1 MAQLAA
7 PVGAKISAVEPDRIR
22 QEKFKENMQRLHPES
37 DIPLF
42 RVSLQEFAV
51 STSKRFHGILL
62 DAPCSG
68 TGVIGRHPDIRWNRR
83 AEDFTHYQDTQLG
96 LLQSAAT
103 LLLPRGILVYATC
116 SLEKEEN
123 EEVIDCFL
131 TANSNFSLG
140 DCGSS
145 LPPAASTLVKENFFI
160 PLPNAEIDGFFGAIL
175 IKETDTA

>member
-1 MAQLAA
+1 MAA
-7 PVGAKISAVEPDRIR
+7 PVRANISAVEPDRVR
-22 QEKFKENMQRLHPES
+22 QEKFKENMQRLHPET

-42 RVSLQEFAV
+42 KMSLQEFAA
-51 STSKRFHGILL
+51 STSKRFQGILL
-62 DAPCSG
+62 NAPCSG
-68 TGVIGRHPDIRWNRR
+68 TCVIRRHPDIRWNRR
-83 AEDFTHYQDTQLG
+83 VEDFSHYQDTQLE
-96 LLQSAAT
+96 LLHSAAT
-103 LLLPRGILVYATC
+103 LLLPRGILVYGTC

-145 LPPAASTLVKENFFI
+145 LPPAASTLVKENFFT

-175 IKETDTA
+175 IKQTDTG